1 MEDAE
6 KKAQKR
12 VCAYILVFAAGLLL
26 FFLLFRKFIL
36 AVPAALLLLA
46 VWLLLD
52 RFFQKNEGT
61 PDSPVYDLI
70 FLLVRLWHGRRPS
83 PIIEDARLKEAETPY
98 VLLANHESFFDFY
111 YIHRLH
117 HPRRPTFLVNEFYTT
132 RPILKTLSAKAGIL
146 SKKLFTT
153 DMTSSVRFLR
163 TVRRGVSVVLFPEGR
178 LSPDGRS
185 NPIVEPGGA
194 FYKKLDADLVLV
206 KIRGAYFNDPKWR
219 KRRFRQRVRVTV
231 EEVVKKEALRA
242 MTAEALNARIAAAL
256 FNDASE
262 NELALYPQKN
272 KAVGLENL
280 LYRCS
285 DCGRLYTTASRGNAL
300 FCTACG
306 SVHTLD
312 AHYRFTGEPKTI
324 ADWYA
329 RIRELEKPGLDTLC
343 LRAEVRTKIFG
354 ANGGPIR
361 WEEGECELTPAAFSY
376 RSEGGGFTIPLE
388 RLPALAF
395 SCGEEFEL
403 YHENELHYFY
413 PKENRRQA
421 ARWALA
427 VDLFT
432 ARRNGED

>member
-70 FLLVRLWHGRRPS
+70 FLLVRLWHGRRPR
-83 PIIEDARLKEAETPY
+83 PIIEDALLKEAETPC

-117 HPRRPTFLVNEFYTT
+117 HPRRPSFLVNEFYTT

-153 DMTSSVRFLR
+153 DMTSSVRFMR

-194 FYKKLDADLVLV
+194 F
-206 KIRGAYFNDPKWR
+206 
-219 KRRFRQRVRVTV
+219 
-231 EEVVKKEALRA
+231 
-242 MTAEALNARIAAAL
+242 
-256 FNDASE
+256 
-262 NELALYPQKN
+262 
-272 KAVGLENL
+272 
-280 LYRCS
+280 
-285 DCGRLYTTASRGNAL
+285 
-300 FCTACG
+300 
-306 SVHTLD
+306 
-312 AHYRFTGEPKTI
+312 
-324 ADWYA
+324 
-329 RIRELEKPGLDTLC
+329 
-343 LRAEVRTKIFG
+343 
-354 ANGGPIR
+354 
-361 WEEGECELTPAAFSY
+361 
-376 RSEGGGFTIPLE
+376 
-388 RLPALAF
+388 
-395 SCGEEFEL
+395 
-403 YHENELHYFY
+403 
-413 PKENRRQA
+413 
-421 ARWALA
+421 
-427 VDLFT
+427 
-432 ARRNGED
+432 